1 MSVVSLVSGGIDSLV
16 MYKILKDQEM
26 EQLPLFI
33 DYGQLSR
40 QKEWLACQEV
50 FGEAGFGMPHRIELV
65 GYGKSIRSG
74 ITDRDKDVYKEAFL
88 PGRNLMFLVVG
99 ASYAY
104 HNDADGVA
112 IGLLSEDTHLFPDQ
126 TEEFIVNA
134 NFAINS
140 ALGEHLMILT
150 PLMGLSK
157 RDVIR
162 LSDKNKLP
170 IRLTYSC
177 HAGNDVYCG
186 ECISC
191 QEIIASG
198 RRESFTQFGDRGD

>member
-1 MSVVSLVSGGIDSLV
+1 MPIVTLVSGGIDSLV
-16 MYKILKDQEM
+16 MYKILRDQEL

-40 QKEWLACQEV
+40 QKEWMACKTA
-50 FGEAGFGMPHRIELV
+50 FGEAGFGMPHRIELA

-104 HNDADGVA
+104 YNDADGVA

-134 NFAINS
+134 NFAIDS
-140 ALGEHLMILT
+140 ALGAYLTILA
-150 PLMGLSK
+150 PLMGFSK

-162 LSDKNKLP
+162 LADEYRLP

-198 RRESFTQFGDRGD
+198 RQESFTQFGERGD